1 MNIKSI
7 RDRLI
12 IAIAGTSLIT
22 AICVSAVFSFNA
34 VIENHR
40 HTEEYR
46 GRLEA
51 RVQDQLRQETETA
64 MSVVQ
69 FFYDQQRAGRMS
81 EDQAKQF
88 AENAIRDLRYDDGQ
102 GYFWIDTYQGVNLV
116 LLGDKAVEGKSRWD
130 YKDSDG
136 QLAVQE
142 WIANGQKNGG
152 GFTNYTYAK
161 PNSSTPLP
169 KLGYTLAFEPWHWV
183 VGTGVWIDQID
194 NRQTEYADGLNAEL
208 RWTLAKSAIAVILLE
223 IGSVLL
229 AIWIGSHFA
238 EPLKVFT
245 RRLNAFRDGDFR
257 PDKDEEGK
265 IYSVFHRN
273 DEIGTIGRSVGTMRE
288 HVRVLLMSASEA
300 IQKVNVSAHTLAKGT
315 NEEKKEIRT
324 VLAATNNVSDSCTE
338 QAAAGE
344 EASQNTDSLKTNMG
358 QFVKTIENSIQRIT
372 ETSSRA
378 EKGGKI
384 VENAVRKMGDIRST
398 VNGTAKVV
406 GNLGEESKKIGSIV
420 DTITE
425 IAGQTSLLALNA
437 AIEAARAGERGRGF
451 SVVAEEVSKLA
462 DEAQDAAGKIAALI
476 GSMQQKSNDAVNS
489 MQQGLAAVN
498 DGASAVDEAGTA
510 FRDIVSMVDNV
521 KEDSNTM
528 GALVVELQREADSI
542 ASAVH
547 TISAMSQNIA
557 AEAITVRNATER
569 GKDGMD
575 KLANTGTELSELTSA
590 LQATIGRFKM

>member
-1 MNIKSI
+1 M
-7 RDRLI
+7 
-12 IAIAGTSLIT
+12 
-22 AICVSAVFSFNA
+22 
-34 VIENHR
+34 
-40 HTEEYR
+40 
-46 GRLEA
+46 
-51 RVQDQLRQETETA
+51 
-64 MSVVQ
+64 
-69 FFYDQQRAGRMS
+69 
-81 EDQAKQF
+81 
-88 AENAIRDLRYDDGQ
+88 
-102 GYFWIDTYQGVNLV
+102 
-116 LLGDKAVEGKSRWD
+116 
-130 YKDSDG
+130 
-136 QLAVQE
+136 
-142 WIANGQKNGG
+142 
-152 GFTNYTYAK
+152 
-161 PNSSTPLP
+161 
-169 KLGYTLAFEPWHWV
+169 
-183 VGTGVWIDQID
+183 
-194 NRQTEYADGLNAEL
+194 
-208 RWTLAKSAIAVILLE
+208 
-223 IGSVLL
+223 
-229 AIWIGSHFA
+229 
-238 EPLKVFT
+238 
-245 RRLNAFRDGDFR
+245 
-257 PDKDEEGK
+257 
-265 IYSVFHRN
+265 
-273 DEIGTIGRSVGTMRE
+273 
-288 HVRVLLMSASEA
+288 
-300 IQKVNVSAHTLAKGT
+300 
-315 NEEKKEIRT
+315 
-324 VLAATNNVSDSCTE
+324 
-338 QAAAGE
+338 
-344 EASQNTDSLKTNMG
+344 
-358 QFVKTIENSIQRIT
+358 
-372 ETSSRA
+372 
-378 EKGGKI
+378 
-384 VENAVRKMGDIRST
+384 
-398 VNGTAKVV
+398 